1 MKINKLYIIIGLL
14 LAFGLF
20 FIMTANASE
29 RNEETVVTFHAPV
42 QIAGQQVNQQ
52 PEIQV
57 PKH

>member
-29 RNEETVVTFHAPV
+29 CARP
-42 QIAGQQVNQQ
+42 
-52 PEIQV
+52 
-57 PKH
+57 